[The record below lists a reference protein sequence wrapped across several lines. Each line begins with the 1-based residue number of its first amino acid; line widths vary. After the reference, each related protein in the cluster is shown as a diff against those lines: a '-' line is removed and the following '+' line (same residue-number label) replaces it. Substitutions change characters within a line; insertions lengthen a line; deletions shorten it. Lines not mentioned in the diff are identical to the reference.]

1 MKLQQE
7 ISKEELLILYEK
19 LQKKNDI
26 LVSKTEQF
34 ESKTKQFELKTEHLE
49 SQKMSLEF
57 KVENLQ
63 FQIKQLERM
72 RYGSKRERFESKHDP
87 NQLSLN
93 FDIEET
99 KLEEAIETDKQKI
112 SYERSKPKKKHP
124 GRTKLPPHL
133 PVKEII
139 LEPTE
144 DVSGMTYIG
153 DEITEELE
161 YTPAKLYIKRYIR
174 PKYISKEDE
183 QANQHQVIAELN
195 RPIPKCI
202 AGPKLLANIFVEKII
217 YHMPLHRQLKRFA
230 QNDIYIHANTFD
242 SWGALTSK
250 LIRPLYA
257 VHKTYIL
264 NEFYLQVDESP
275 IKVLDKD
282 KKGTTHQGYMW
293 VYFTPMRGALFF
305 EYKKGRSASAPKE
318 NLENFKGFLQ
328 TDGYAVYNEYGKKD
342 TVVHLSCMAHARRY
356 FEKALQNDYEKA
368 AYVLEFIQQ
377 LYAIERYARENNLPA
392 EKRYALRLEKALPI
406 LNEMGKYIM
415 ENNKKV
421 LPQSPIGKA
430 FEYCM
435 CRWDNLMN
443 YLQDGNLEID
453 NNLIE
458 NSIRPLALGRKNY
471 LFAGSHQGAENL
483 AMFYSFFGTCKKH
496 DINPEKWLAYVIE
509 NINDTKISQ
518 LKNLLPQFID
528 KSLIS

>member
-19 LQKKNDI
+19 SQEKNDI
-26 LVSKTEQF
+26 L
-34 ESKTKQFELKTEHLE
+34 ESKAKLLESQTEHLESRTEHLE
-49 SQKMSLEF
+49 SQKVSLEF

-63 FQIKQLERM
+63 LQIKELQRM
-72 RYGSKRERFESKHDP
+72 QFGSKRERFESKRDP
-87 NQLSLN
+87 NQLSFD

-124 GRTKLPPHL
+124 GRTKLPSHL

-144 DVSGMTYIG
+144 DVSEMTYIG
-153 DEITEELE
+153 DEITDELE
-161 YTPAKLYIKRYIR
+161 YSPAKLYIKRYIR
-174 PKYISKEDE
+174 PKYISTEDE
-183 QANQHQVIAELN
+183 RANQHQVIAELN

-202 AGPKLLANIFVEKII
+202 AGSHLLAHILVEKII

-230 QNDIYIHANTFD
+230 QNDIYIHANTLD
-242 SWGALTSK
+242 SWVALGSK

-257 VHKTYIL
+257 AHKTYIL
-264 NEFYLQVDESP
+264 NELYLQVDESP
-275 IKVLDKD
+275 IKVLDKN

-305 EYKKGRSASAPKE
+305 EYKKGRSSSAPKE
-318 NLENFKGFLQ
+318 NLENFEGFLQ

-342 TVVHLSCMAHARRY
+342 TVVHLSCMAHARRC
-356 FEKALQNDYEKA
+356 FEKAQQNDYQKA
-368 AYVLEFIQQ
+368 SHVLELIQQ
-377 LYAIERYARENNLPA
+377 LYVIERYARENNLSA
-392 EKRYALRLEKALPI
+392 EKRYTLRLEKALPI
-406 LNEMGKYIM
+406 LNEMGKYIV

-421 LPQSPIGKA
+421 LPQSLIGKA
-430 FEYCM
+430 FTYCIS
-435 CRWDNLMN
+435 RWDNLMN

-453 NNLIE
+453 NNLVE

-471 LFAGSHQGAENL
+471 LFAGSHHGAENL
-483 AMFYSFFGTCKKH
+483 AMFYSFFGTCKNH

-509 NINDTKISQ
+509 NINDTKTSQ

-528 KSLIS
+528 KSLVS